1 MPTKIKLSTKR
12 NYTKKKSTKLKGG
25 WGEPIQIMPMKHFNS
40 VKRKKK
46 DKKDKK
52 QKKVKKV
59 KVKKQKGGWG
69 GKPRF
74 YTSN

>member
-1 MPTKIKLSTKR
+1 MPIKLKLSTKR

-25 WGEPIQIMPMKHFNS
+25 WGENIAPMKPIEPE
-40 VKRKKK
+40 KKS
-46 DKKDKK
+46 KKGKK
-52 QKKVKKV
+52 GKKVKKN
-59 KVKKQKGGWG
+59 KKKQNGGWG

>member
-1 MPTKIKLSTKR
+1 MPTKLKLSTKR

-25 WGEPIQIMPMKHFNS
+25 WGESMQIMPMKHNEP
-40 VKRKKK
+40 KKK
-46 DKKDKK
+46 SKKKNQKGKK
-52 QKKVKKV
+52 KKVKKT
-59 KVKKQKGGWG
+59 QKGGWG